1 MDAPLVHLNPAEVDL
16 VWQLA
21 RRRRFKNLREGR
33 TETQGAPV
41 EGRWDRELEGLGA
54 ECAAAKLLGIYF
66 DGQHDD
72 DKAPDVGPFEIRQTR
87 FEDGCLRL
95 YRSDQDE
102 RIALLFVGLLPNF
115 RFGGWIRGADGK
127 RDHYWNKGRDRQP
140 CFHVP
145 QSDLAAW
152 ETLPWDFEHHC
163 LLRSE
168 RKRHEHAEPHPAQ

>member
-21 RRRRFKNLREGR
+21 RRAGSRICARAEPKRK
-33 TETQGAPV
+33 APV

-66 DGQHDD
+66 DGPSMTTT
-72 DKAPDVGPFEIRQTR
+72 KRPMLGRLKFAKPVLR
-87 FEDGCLRL
+87 DGCLRL
-95 YRSDQDE
+95 YRSGPDE

-115 RFGGWIRGADGK
+115 RFGRMDTRRGRQA
-127 RDHYWNKGRDRQP
+127 RTHYWNKGRDRQP
-140 CFHVP
+140 AFHVP

-152 ETLPWDFEHHC
+152 EPC
-163 LLRSE
+163 LGILSITVF
-168 RKRHEHAEPHPAQ
+168 